1 VAQVTLKSEQ
11 SVVLKNL
18 GTGYGY
24 YIVQTDNI
32 HYKVYTYSTRV
43 AYAGGGGSVSHTHN
57 TVPSISHEDQY
68 IYLDSV
74 NDSCTVC
81 STIDFLNVQVSLDIT
96 KKVENSDTTRDFVF
110 NVFFMEYNPD
120 TGEIMPLAEG
130 DYQLTYSTGET
141 ETVHIQ
147 QRSDITS
154 TVFASYQYSAAQ
166 IYLKAGQTVTI
177 EGLPMG
183 VYYDIEEVPVAD
195 YTVSATAVNGT
206 VDSDG
211 CVYSSDFL
219 SFEDASAT
227 FTNTFT
233 PAEGI
238 DLTLSKTVTGLGDQ
252 NKEFPFQITLTDADG
267 NPLSNRD
274 IMVRLSDGTETI
286 YTTDENGVL
295 TVNLMH
301 GQTVTLEDLPE
312 GTQYSVEETDADNYT
327 TTFQVADNEA
337 TESKLLQGTL
347 DDAESVAIQVNNE
360 GIVTPTGVET
370 ENRPFALQFTGSAAA
385 LLALLI
391 EKRRRKQ
398 RRR

>member
-1 VAQVTLKSEQ
+1 
-11 SVVLKNL
+11 
-18 GTGYGY
+18 
-24 YIVQTDNI
+24 
-32 HYKVYTYSTRV
+32 
-43 AYAGGGGSVSHTHN
+43 
-57 TVPSISHEDQY
+57 
-68 IYLDSV
+68 
-74 NDSCTVC
+74 
-81 STIDFLNVQVSLDIT
+81 
-96 KKVENSDTTRDFVF
+96 
-110 NVFFMEYNPD
+110 
-120 TGEIMPLAEG
+120 
-130 DYQLTYSTGET
+130 
-141 ETVHIQ
+141 
-147 QRSDITS
+147 
-154 TVFASYQYSAAQ
+154 
-166 IYLKAGQTVTI
+166 
-177 EGLPMG
+177 
-183 VYYDIEEVPVAD
+183 
-195 YTVSATAVNGT
+195 

-233 PAEGI
+233 PPEGI

-252 NKEFPFQITLTDADG
+252 NKEFPFRITLTDADG

-327 TTFQVADNEA
+327 TTFQVADSEA

-370 ENRPFALQFTGSAAA
+370 ENRPFALLFTGSAAA